1 MHKRAHAVVQPQPP
15 QDSSERHSR
24 HWVDGAV
31 HCCPASLV
39 ADVRA
44 VMRLLPLFA
53 CLPFF
58 WALFDQ
64 QVCERVVLHYV
75 TDCPRSEQPG
85 ALLWAVDHHDAA
97 RVSQSLVASLNCVFI
112 WRHVC
117 AHCVNRDGSFAVTP
131 SVVLLSRC
139 CHLQFSTWVFLAKK
153 MNLSGL
159 QTEQLG
165 VLNPM

>member
-1 MHKRAHAVVQPQPP
+1 MHVLRKSYGYPAAFGIPTAAMMFAMAIFWSGRSKYIRKPPAGFMLGRVLGVIRCALMHKRAHAVVQPQPP

-64 QVCERVVLHYV
+64 QVC
-75 TDCPRSEQPG
+75 
-85 ALLWAVDHHDAA
+85 A
-97 RVSQSLVASLNCVFI
+97 F
-112 WRHVC
+112 
-117 AHCVNRDGSFAVTP
+117 
-131 SVVLLSRC
+131 
-139 CHLQFSTWVFLAKK
+139 
-153 MNLSGL
+153 
-159 QTEQLG
+159 
-165 VLNPM
+165 